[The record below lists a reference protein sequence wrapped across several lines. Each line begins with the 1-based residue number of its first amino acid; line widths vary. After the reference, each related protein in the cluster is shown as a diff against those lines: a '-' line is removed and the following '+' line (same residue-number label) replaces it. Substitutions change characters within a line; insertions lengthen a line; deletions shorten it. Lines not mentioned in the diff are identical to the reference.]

1 MDQILLIEDDSTI
14 AAGLAYSL
22 EQEGWKVTSIGT
34 LAQGKEALE
43 TGRSSHVS
51 SVLSTSP
58 ILYAA
63 VNISIE
69 YCELNMRKL
78 IVL

>member
-43 TGRSSHVS
+43 TGRYQLMS
-51 SVLSTSP
+51 
-58 ILYAA
+58 
-63 VNISIE
+63 
-69 YCELNMRKL
+69 
-78 IVL
+78 

>member
-14 AAGLAYSL
+14 AAGIAYSL

-43 TGRSSHVS
+43 TGRFTISSLRAWNCVPGNTGYS
-51 SVLSTSP
+51 
-58 ILYAA
+58 A
-63 VNISIE
+63 V
-69 YCELNMRKL
+69 
-78 IVL
+78 